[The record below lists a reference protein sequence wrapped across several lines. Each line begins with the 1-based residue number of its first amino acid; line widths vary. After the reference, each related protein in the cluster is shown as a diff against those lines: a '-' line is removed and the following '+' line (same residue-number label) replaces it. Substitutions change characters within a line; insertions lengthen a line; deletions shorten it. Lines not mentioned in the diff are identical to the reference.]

1 MITLPYHGVMEEVIN
16 RDSVVPIYQQLEEI
30 LRARIASGEW
40 LTNDRIPSEN
50 DLSRSY
56 GLSRMTV
63 RGVLNKLTAQGVLVR
78 VAGKGTFVAPAKINA
93 VSPAYRGIRE
103 QLEVL
108 GYDIST
114 RLISFEQ
121 TPAPAEVRDKLRLRA
136 DEEVYSITRLRTVDG
151 VPLSVH
157 RSFVPAALAP
167 GLDSLDVVGEQL
179 CVVLEANFQLPM
191 NHVAEGLEAIAVGE
205 RDAELLQLQVGDP
218 ALQLTD
224 VISAPSGIAFEFS
237 MITFRGDTMR
247 LQFDYT
253 REGAG
258 ERRPG

>member
-1 MITLPYHGVMEEVIN
+1 MTEVIN
-16 RDSVVPIYQQLEEI
+16 RDSVVPIYQQLEDI
-30 LRARIASGEW
+30 LQARIASGEW
-40 LTNDRIPSEN
+40 LPNERIPSEN
-50 DLSRSY
+50 DLSRAY

-63 RGVLNKLTAQGVLVR
+63 RGVLTKLTADGLLVR
-78 VAGKGTFVAPAKINA
+78 VAGKGTFVAPAKISA

-103 QLEVL
+103 QLEVR

-114 RLISFEQ
+114 RLISLEQ
-121 TPAPAEVRDKLRLRA
+121 TPAPSAVQEKLRLRV
-136 DEEVYSITRLRTVDG
+136 DEKVFAITRLRTVDG

-191 NHVAEGLEAIAVGE
+191 HHVAEGLEAIAVGE
-205 RDAELLQLQVGDP
+205 RDAGLLQLRVGDP
-218 ALQLTD
+218 ALHLTD
-224 VISAPSGIAFEFS
+224 VISAPSGVAFEFS
-237 MITFRGDTMR
+237 MVTFRGDTMR

-253 REGAG
+253 RHGLD
-258 ERRPG
+258 ER